1 MFGHF
6 MHGLGPLGPAA
17 NFEASYRAYPVSFI
31 DKLDAEN
38 GDKVFLPPS
47 ALDRLC
53 KPLSTTQHPRCA
65 CTCISCR
72 AREAAAHLLLR
83 GAPCLGHSFAR

>member
-1 MFGHF
+1 VRDTFTQESGRFKGHLIALGQRLPQKHRTHIMFGHF

-17 NFEASYRAYPVSFI
+17 NFEASYIAYPVSFI

-53 KPLSTTQHPRCA
+53 KPLSTT
-65 CTCISCR
+65 
-72 AREAAAHLLLR
+72 
-83 GAPCLGHSFAR
+83 

>member
-1 MFGHF
+1 MFGF
-6 MHGLGPLGPAA
+6 FNHGLGPLA
-17 NFEASYRAYPVSFI
+17 NFEANYRAYPVSFI

-53 KPLSTTQHPRCA
+53 
-65 CTCISCR
+65 
-72 AREAAAHLLLR
+72 EY
-83 GAPCLGHSFAR
+83 

>member
-1 MFGHF
+1 MFGF
-6 MHGLGPLGPAA
+6 FNHGIGPLA

-31 DKLDAEN
+31 DKLDAEK

-53 KPLSTTQHPRCA
+53 AFFPLAKKLIYYCSMETRSDARDPPCA
-65 CTCISCR
+65 R
-72 AREAAAHLLLR
+72 HLSLWMT
-83 GAPCLGHSFAR
+83 

>member
-1 MFGHF
+1 MFGF
-6 MHGLGPLGPAA
+6 FNHGLGPMA

-53 KPLSTTQHPRCA
+53 ETTSSLVRQC
-65 CTCISCR
+65 CGM
-72 AREAAAHLLLR
+72 LR
-83 GAPCLGHSFAR
+83 GAGGSICLPTRMPAYVSGLESCAAPQMSV